1 MIPVPWQI
9 KKGKRGR
16 LAGLKMKEL
25 SDLLKHNEFKHE
37 YQMHGEDHRDA
48 WKRIDK
54 ENEFFS
60 VILIQEPLDE
70 SMMENPKYVKKIP
83 VTHTSRI
90 EQEARS
96 LMDFDY
102 HGNFNWINEEVK
114 KHYPEV
120 EDKEFYKEFDYYIKC
135 LLDSYFP
142 KALENCLWEWAFFR
156 WDGDSD
162 EEFEEKQYQ
171 QVTDKHRED
180 FESYKKGVF
189 LPQYLYEYEPIYENY
204 IPYPL
209 CEFAGR
215 SLRYQ
220 LYIIKADENLSVAV
234 GCSSGSGTRETHGFY
249 GHLFA
254 EIQKKIKP
262 VKTFV
267 ATVDGKCNFEI
278 KTKSNNLILF
288 RHNLTGNYKID
299 REESEKILEGIEM
312 Y

>member
-1 MIPVPWQI
+1 
-9 KKGKRGR
+9 
-16 LAGLKMKEL
+16 MKEL

-156 WDGDSD
+156 WT
-162 EEFEEKQYQ
+162 EIQ
-171 QVTDKHRED
+171 T
-180 FESYKKGVF
+180 
-189 LPQYLYEYEPIYENY
+189 
-204 IPYPL
+204 
-209 CEFAGR
+209 R
-215 SLRYQ
+215 SLR
-220 LYIIKADENLSVAV
+220 
-234 GCSSGSGTRETHGFY
+234 
-249 GHLFA
+249 
-254 EIQKKIKP
+254 
-262 VKTFV
+262 
-267 ATVDGKCNFEI
+267 
-278 KTKSNNLILF
+278 KSNTSKSLINIERILKAIKKASF
-288 RHNLTGNYKID
+288 CRNICMNMSRFMRIIFHILCVSLQ
-299 REESEKILEGIEM
+299 EEV
-312 Y
+312 